1 MTKDLFTQT
10 VTQKEL
16 GAASIHRRID
26 GKGWFVYPN
35 SGEPIQFELLP
46 GQKIVIE
53 ILAPDEGEAAFI
65 RYYRG
70 E

>member
-1 MTKDLFTQT
+1 MKDLFTQA
-10 VTQKEL
+10 VTQEQI
-16 GAASIHRRID
+16 GVASIHKNID
-26 GKGWFVYPN
+26 GSGWFVYPN
-35 SGEPIQFELLP
+35 SGEPQQFTLLH
-46 GQKIVIE
+46 GEKIVIE